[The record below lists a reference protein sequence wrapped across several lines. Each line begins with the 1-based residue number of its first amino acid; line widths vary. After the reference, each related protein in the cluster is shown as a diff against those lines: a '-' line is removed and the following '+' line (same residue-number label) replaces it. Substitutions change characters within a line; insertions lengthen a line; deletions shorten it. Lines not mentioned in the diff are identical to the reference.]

1 MSCGLADLA
10 WNPEQAAMFVCVMV
24 DGSIQILEAGNNLT
38 IKASLT
44 AQAKAT
50 CGMLKK
56 LYFVA
61 QEVYF

>member
-1 MSCGLADLA
+1 MADLA

-38 IKASLT
+38 IKASLP

-50 CGMLKK
+50 CGMFNK

-61 QEVYF
+61 QEVYFKK